1 MSTQP
6 KNGRRSSATLRAS
19 SKAQRARKRKVLKRD
34 AARQERIRIAFEG
47 FKVSAAA
54 QAMAGL
60 DAATFFERLDSY
72 PRFARSY
79 AMERRGRRDLFVGI
93 YELILGLGERINSPE
108 FIAIAKQQAQALR
121 GANMHPAAVILRRGM
136 RYEDRWLGLQEQ
148 DQAAA
153 KKSALKLAS
162 QDFAALRHI
171 LSKGYPVAE
180 VRRRM
185 ALPGDG
191 IKAWEK
197 AWRRRNDAAE
207 AGEARGMPGARRAK
221 QQAKPPRPFR
231 PYGPDIEWLVG
242 EILAALRNQLPLDFT
257 VDFENGCLV
266 YVQFEKDALGGLRI
280 VGARRLGAAS
290 RFSTKAGAKHLRREL
305 QAVKRPLSSARRSD

>member
-1 MSTQP
+1 
-6 KNGRRSSATLRAS
+6 
-19 SKAQRARKRKVLKRD
+19 VLKRD

-60 DAATFFERLDSY
+60 DATTFFERLDNY

-108 FIAIAKQQAQALR
+108 FIAIAKQQAQTLR

-136 RYEDRWLGLQEQ
+136 RYEDRWLGLPGE

-153 KKSALKLAS
+153 RKSALKLAN
-162 QDFAALRHI
+162 QDFAALRYI

-185 ALPGDG
+185 TLPGDG
-191 IKAWEK
+191 IKAWER
-197 AWRRRNDAAE
+197 AWRRRND
-207 AGEARGMPGARRAK
+207 GAKAVEVTPASDNRQAK
-221 QQAKPPRPFR
+221 QGETPPRPLR
-231 PYGPDIEWLVG
+231 TCEPDIEWLAD
-242 EILAALRNQLPLDFT
+242 ELLAALLNRLPLDFS
-257 VDFENGCLV
+257 VDFDRGLLV
-266 YVQFEKDALGGLRI
+266 YVQLEKDAAGSEAI
-280 VGARRLGAAS
+280 VGARRLGVAS
-290 RFSTKAGAKHLRREL
+290 RFAKKGGAKIFRREL
-305 QAVKRPLSSARRSD
+305 RAVKEPLSSARRSG

>member
-1 MSTQP
+1 MSKKT
-6 KNGRRSSATLRAS
+6 KNGRQPSVALRAS
-19 SKAQRARKRKVLKRD
+19 SKASRARKKKALKRD
-34 AARQERIRIAFEG
+34 AARHDRIRIAFEN
-47 FKVSAAA
+47 FKVGAAA
-54 QAMAGL
+54 RAMADL

-79 AMERRGRRDLFVGI
+79 AMERRGRRDLFVSI

-136 RYEDRWLGLQEQ
+136 RYEDRWLCLPEA

-162 QDFAALRHI
+162 QDFAALRHL

-185 ALPGDG
+185 TLPGDG
-191 IKAWEK
+191 IKAWEQ
-197 AWRRRNDAAE
+197 AWRRRNDAADAAE
-207 AGEARGMPGARRAK
+207 VTGALGDRRAK
-221 QQAKPPRPFR
+221 QQAKAPRPLR
-231 PYGPDIEWLVG
+231 PCEPDVEWLAG
-242 EILAALRNQLPLDFT
+242 ELLAALSGRLPLDFK
-257 VDFENGCLV
+257 VDFDRGLLV
-266 YVQFEKDALGGLRI
+266 YVQFEKDAVGSQTI
-280 VGARRLGAAS
+280 VGARQLGTAS
-290 RFSTKAGAKHLRREL
+290 RFAKKGGAKKFRREL
-305 QAVKRPLSSARRSD
+305 RAVNKPLSSARRSG